1 MNELVA
7 RGSHTKS
14 VDCLTYIYPSIV
26 PIQNNILIHACIS
39 RYVKLAWDDKKNIV
53 DQLPSPSKKASTK
66 SGEDS
71 IVELDVQN

>member
-14 VDCLTYIYPSIV
+14 VDCFTYIYPSPI
-26 PIQNNILIHACIS
+26 PIQKNVLTHAYIS

-53 DQLPSPSKKASTK
+53 DRLPSPSKKASTK
-66 SGEDS
+66 SGEES
-71 IVELDVQN
+71 SVELDVQS